1 VSARRHLLPTPMTAE
16 LLDILGELARA
27 RQCTL
32 GELVDAAIV
41 DQLPRLVAEVV
52 RERLLLE
59 MGKDP
64 VARVLSDVVRRET
77 LSSSTKLAARRLPN
91 GSSSDAST

>member
-1 VSARRHLLPTPMTAE
+1 MTAE

>member
-1 VSARRHLLPTPMTAE
+1 MSARRHLLPTPMTAE